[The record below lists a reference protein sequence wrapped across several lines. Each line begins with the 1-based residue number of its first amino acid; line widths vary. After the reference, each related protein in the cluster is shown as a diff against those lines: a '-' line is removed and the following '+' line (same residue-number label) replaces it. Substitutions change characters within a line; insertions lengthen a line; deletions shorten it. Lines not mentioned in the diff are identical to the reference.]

1 MVDIEAKGAQENG
14 DEHETKRARISLKIK
29 KPDSVTE
36 AVNGAEVGGEKKE
49 NVHNEAPLDAEVEI
63 EKKPSTERALSP
75 EVRNAL
81 AKVIVA

>member
-1 MVDIEAKGAQENG
+1 
-14 DEHETKRARISLKIK
+14 LKIK
-29 KPDSVTE
+29 KPEV
-36 AVNGAEVGGEKKE
+36 AVDVG
-49 NVHNEAPLDAEVEI
+49 NVEEVELKELAVLVEDSMAA